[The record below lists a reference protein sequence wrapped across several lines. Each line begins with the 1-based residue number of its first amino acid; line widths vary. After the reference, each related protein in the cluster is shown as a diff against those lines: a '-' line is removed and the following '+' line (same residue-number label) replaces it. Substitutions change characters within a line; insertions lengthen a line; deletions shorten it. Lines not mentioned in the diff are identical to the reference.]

1 MALLSASLQA
11 TRRDRARDV
20 KKSIAAVNADAYIA
34 SLDGWRKAFVEA
46 IRTAVLEAAPV
57 QETVK
62 WGHLVFLSNGPALLV
77 RAEDNRVLF
86 GFWRGR
92 RLLDIEPRLKPGGKY
107 EMATLE
113 LVQGTALERS
123 TVTGL
128 VRAAVSLNASL
139 GDPTALPSKTSGT

>member
-1 MALLSASLQA
+1 M
-11 TRRDRARDV
+11 
-20 KKSIAAVNADAYIA
+20 KKSIAAVNAEAYIA
-34 SLDGWRKAFVEA
+34 SLDGWRKAFVAA

-77 RAEDNRVLF
+77 RAEDNRVLL

-92 RLLDIEPRLKPGGKY
+92 RLRDIEPRLKPGGKY

-128 VRAAVSLNASL
+128 VRAAVSLNALL
-139 GDPTALPSKTSGT
+139 GDPTALPSKPSGT

>member
-1 MALLSASLQA
+1 MKA
-11 TRRDRARDV
+11 
-20 KKSIAAVNADAYIA
+20 SIAAANPDAYIA
-34 SLDGWRKAFVEA
+34 SLKGWRKAYAEA
-46 IRTAVLEAAPV
+46 LRVAVLEAAPV
-57 QETVK
+57 HEAVK
-62 WGHLVFLSNGPALLV
+62 WGHLVYFSDGPVLLV

-86 GFWRGR
+86 GFWRGQ
-92 RLLDIEPRLKPGGKY
+92 RLVDIEPRLKPGGKF

-139 GDPTALPSKTSGT
+139 GDPTASP

>member
-1 MALLSASLQA
+1 
-11 TRRDRARDV
+11 V
-20 KKSIAAVNADAYIA
+20 KKSIAAVNAEAYIA
-34 SLDGWRKAFVEA
+34 SLDGWRKAFVAA

-139 GDPTALPSKTSGT
+139 GDPTALPSKPSGT

>member
-1 MALLSASLQA
+1 MKA
-11 TRRDRARDV
+11 
-20 KKSIAAVNADAYIA
+20 SIAAANPDAYIA
-34 SLDGWRKAFVEA
+34 SLKGWRKAYAEA
-46 IRTAVLEAAPV
+46 LRVAFLEAAPL
-57 QETVK
+57 QEAVK
-62 WGHLVFLSNGPALLV
+62 WGHLVYFSDGPVLLV

-86 GFWRGR
+86 GFWRGQ
-92 RLLDIEPRLKPGGKY
+92 RLLDIEPRLKPGGKF

-139 GDPTALPSKTSGT
+139 GDPTASP

>member
-1 MALLSASLQA
+1 M
-11 TRRDRARDV
+11 
-20 KKSIAAVNADAYIA
+20 KKSIAAANADAYIA
-34 SLDGWRKAFVEA
+34 SLDGWRKDYVEA

-92 RLLDIEPRLKPGGKY
+92 RLRDIEPRLKPGGKY

-128 VRAAVSLNASL
+128 VRAAVALNASL
-139 GDPTALPSKTSGT
+139 GDPTALPSKTSGA